1 MRSSVTRLARLLYI
15 GLNLSRMHLVS
26 YVVNGLSAALW
37 LLVVFVPTV
46 VLTGHPLH
54 AFRVFLPGVF
64 AMSVGAIGMW
74 IATEFTR
81 WSVYQGLT
89 DMFRECGLGVL
100 HYLVSCVIVDCVAM
114 SVATYFITAC
124 GVAAYISSSLSIVLP
139 QNPLLFLYAVAL
151 SVAPYLLCGAATALL
166 YVRTRISG
174 AWTNLFQM
182 ALALGT
188 VVPPKAFGIPW
199 LALVNPA
206 TVVAEVMRCAYG
218 APSIPP
224 SILLPLAPIIAG
236 IEIALAI
243 ALAERADREIALRG
257 IEFRF

>member
-1 MRSSVTRLARLLYI
+1 MSAPSKLLRLLYI

-37 LLVVFVPTV
+37 LLVIFVPTV

-54 AFRVFLPGVF
+54 AFRIFLPGVF
-64 AMSVGAIGMW
+64 AMSAGAIGMW

-114 SVATYFITAC
+114 SVVTYFITAC
-124 GVAAYISSSLSIVLP
+124 GVAAYISGSLSIVLP
-139 QNPLLFLYAVAL
+139 QNPLLFVYAVAL
-151 SVAPYLLCGAATALL
+151 SIPPYLLCGAATSLL
-166 YVRTRISG
+166 YVKTRISG

-188 VVPPKAFGIPW
+188 VVPPKAFGVPW
-199 LALVNPA
+199 IALVNPA

-218 APSIPP
+218 APTMPP
-224 SILLPLAPIIAG
+224 SILLPLTPLIAG
-236 IEIALAI
+236 IEIGLAVL
-243 ALAERADREIALRG
+243 LAQRADREIAVRG